1 MKPGDKAKLTKQTF
15 LHQGIFIFT
24 GSTVEIKE
32 IQSDAVH
39 QQKSTDAR
47 SKGLHL
53 GQVKHLPQPKGG
65 QAAQVMFCLG

>member
-32 IQSDAVH
+32 IQSDKAIVIYNDKEGYPH
-39 QQKSTDAR
+39 DLEMNLTDLAPV
-47 SKGLHL
+47 S
-53 GQVKHLPQPKGG
+53 
-65 QAAQVMFCLG
+65 

>member
-32 IQSDAVH
+32 IHNEKAIVIYNDKEGFPH
-39 QQKSTDAR
+39 DLEMNLTDLTPV
-47 SKGLHL
+47 S
-53 GQVKHLPQPKGG
+53 
-65 QAAQVMFCLG
+65 